1 MTVEQE
7 VIKIATYLKIQVKGK
22 ISYTEDNIIQLQIDG
37 KVLVGFSTILNH
49 FHNKIEKDNKT
60 PEFFLRKQ
68 WFDFSNLFIRSS
80 CKRDKCKEQFKV
92 KYNHV
97 SLILIIFQM
106 PLVKNSIP
114 ISKHAPTSSDKSYHL
129 QIWLFSMQLATS

>member
-60 PEFFLRKQ
+60 PEFFLTKQ

-92 KYNHV
+92 NY
-97 SLILIIFQM
+97 
-106 PLVKNSIP
+106 
-114 ISKHAPTSSDKSYHL
+114 
-129 QIWLFSMQLATS
+129 

>member
-22 ISYTEDNIIQLQIDG
+22 ISYTEDNIIQLEIDG

-60 PEFFLRKQ
+60 PEFFLTKQ
-68 WFDFSNLFIRSS
+68 WFDFSNLFIRST

-92 KYNHV
+92 NCNHV

-114 ISKHAPTSSDKSYHL
+114 ILKHAPTSSDKSCHL